1 MSLCQPNMCS
11 FFFTSSP
18 GSAYSPLAFFVASPG
33 RLPTKS
39 LRMIALVVVIAADIE
54 KNPVP
59 HQTLGQTNKPM
70 YEPNKIHLFAGKL
83 PCISWDLLRTRVYST
98 QKRTLPC
105 TYFLRSRVYST
116 QKRTLP
122 YSKFFWDREY
132 TQHKKHIRH
141 SPLIAMFLIVPSNR
155 CPASAATTTTSLDF
169 RHSFTCHCPRP
180 NCMVEAH
187 SVIGLCEIGPRQKPG
202 AATASA
208 QPVCCDTVVPQHA
221 PLQETCSC
229 FAMCCFS
236 NVAFR

>member
-122 YSKFFWDREY
+122 YSKFFEIESILNTKNIYDTAPWLLCFWLSQATVVQPVPLPPPHLWIFAIRSPATAPDQ
-132 TQHKKHIRH
+132 TAWWKHI
-141 SPLIAMFLIVPSNR
+141 L
-155 CPASAATTTTSLDF
+155 
-169 RHSFTCHCPRP
+169 
-180 NCMVEAH
+180 
-187 SVIGLCEIGPRQKPG
+187 
-202 AATASA
+202 
-208 QPVCCDTVVPQHA
+208 
-221 PLQETCSC
+221 
-229 FAMCCFS
+229 
-236 NVAFR
+236 